1 MFISRPGIMLL
12 LCCCGFRIAAQEY
25 HPVAR
30 NKDAFS
36 QALVNT
42 LHCAADYFKNCKGD
56 SLQYTV
62 LQELEHRL
70 IFNFPG
76 SAAAIVRERNY
87 DRNAYIEFRGY
98 PDTQSLKK
106 GVKGLV
112 SKIRKALGDQL
123 YEDASIN
130 KLFSIYYTSFS
141 LSVRDAN
148 GFFSPNMEIMVS
160 SSSSVYLLPGKQD
173 NGPKE
178 FFILLK
184 IYGRIPNYNYFIPPD
199 TKSPDPVMSKVIH
212 QVWKDAPNDFTN
224 LFRVTADSSF
234 LKNRRKRTDT
244 AVIDGITLIRNRRGS
259 NYSVSIGIPGKNSP
273 ADSSLPGALSIV
285 KSALGPSYVYTSSSY
300 LGRNMY
306 SFYVPNSN
314 GKKPS
319 VYLERDKPDKEG
331 HTYVRI
337 LSTIWHPV
345 KRSANF
351 NNHFDEDW

>member
-1 MFISRPGIMLL
+1 MFISRPGIILL

-30 NKDAFS
+30 SKDAFS

-42 LHCAADYFKNCKGD
+42 LHCAADYFKSCKGD

-70 IFNFPG
+70 TFHFPG

-106 GVKGLV
+106 GVKDLV

-123 YEDASIN
+123 YEDESIN
-130 KLFSIYYTSFS
+130 KLFSLYYTSFS
-141 LSVRDAN
+141 LSVKDAN

-184 IYGRIPNYNYFIPPD
+184 IYGRIPGYNYFIPAD

-224 LFRVTADSSF
+224 LFRPAPDSSF
-234 LKNRRKRTDT
+234 FNRRKRADT
-244 AVIDGITLIRNRRGS
+244 TVIDGITVIRSRRGS
-259 NYSVSIGIPGKNSP
+259 NHSVYIDISSKNLS
-273 ADSSLPGALSIV
+273 ADSSLLRALLMV
-285 KSALGPSYVYTSSSY
+285 KSALGPLYVYTSSSY
-300 LGRNMY
+300 LGRSMY
-306 SFYVPNSN
+306 NFYVPNSN
-314 GKKPS
+314 GKKAS
-319 VYLERDKPDKEG
+319 VYLERDKLDKED
-331 HTYVRI
+331 HIYVRV
-337 LSTIWHPV
+337 LSTIWHPL

-351 NNHFDEDW
+351 SNDFDEDW